1 MQYDCAM
8 TRVDFYFN
16 AGDKAEVA
24 RKLAAKAYQAGQRA
38 LIFTADEAVANELDV
53 GLWTAQ
59 QLSFIPHVLSGH
71 PRAAET
77 PILIGA
83 SDEAMAARD
92 VLINL
97 DDAWPPP
104 FSRFER
110 LIEIVTRD
118 EADRE
123 KARERY
129 RFYQERGYPLHK
141 VDLER
146 K

>member
-1 MQYDCAM
+1 M

-16 AGDKAEVA
+16 ADGKAEVA
-24 RKLAAKAYQAGQRA
+24 RRIAAKAYQSGQCA
-38 LIFTADEAVANELDV
+38 LLYTADEALASDLDA

-59 QLSFIPHVLSGH
+59 PLSFIPHVRSGH
-71 PRAAET
+71 PLVGET
-77 PILIGA
+77 PVLIGT
-83 SDEAMAARD
+83 SDDGLKARD

-97 DDAWPPP
+97 GDEWPPL

-129 RFYQERGYPLHK
+129 RFYQERGYPLSK

>member
-1 MQYDCAM
+1 M

-16 AGDKAEVA
+16 ADSKAEVA
-24 RKLAAKAYQAGQRA
+24 RKVAAKAYQAGQRA
-38 LIFTADEAVANELDV
+38 LIFTADEALANAVDV
-53 GLWTAQ
+53 GLWTAP
-59 QLSFIPHVLSGH
+59 QLSFIPHVRSGH
-71 PRAAET
+71 PQAGQT

-83 SDEAMAARD
+83 SDEGMAARD

-97 DDAWPPP
+97 DDRWPPP

-118 EADRE
+118 AADRE